1 MNTILTIP
9 GLRRGVFAQLAR
21 AGLCAGTLVLFSLAA
36 TAQDAPR
43 PNPPAASPADQAF
56 DLFGTIGRWLDES
69 IASINSNFKGT
80 REKID
85 SFNREAGI
93 AVKSTADAAKDAA
106 GAVVRL
112 PNTRVISGHQNC
124 PTASNG
130 APNCIVAAN
139 ALCKSQ
145 GFSTG
150 KSVDMTTAEECPTQ
164 VLLGQR
170 QALPGECRT
179 VTFVTRALCQ

>member
-1 MNTILTIP
+1 
-9 GLRRGVFAQLAR
+9 
-21 AGLCAGTLVLFSLAA
+21 
-36 TAQDAPR
+36 
-43 PNPPAASPADQAF
+43 
-56 DLFGTIGRWLDES
+56 LFGALGRWLDES
-69 IASINSNFKGT
+69 IASINSNFKDART
-80 REKID
+80 KID
-85 SFNREAGI
+85 NFNREAGV
-93 AVKSTADAAKDAA
+93 AAKSTVDVAKDAA
-106 GAVVRL
+106 DAVVRL

-124 PTASNG
+124 PLASNG

-139 ALCKSQ
+139 TLCKSQ

-170 QALPGECRT
+170 QAQPGECRT